1 MIEEIERKFLPAN
14 EKWREAVEKVHDI
27 WQGYMD
33 LSKDTIKVVRVK
45 EKGKNRYKLKIKTSS
60 GTFSKNIT
68 DKEYKVLKK
77 NLYIKRKVLRARK
90 KDDTYILTIKI
101 DKGVVGK
108 KIEVEKFL
116 SNEEFE
122 MMRKYSTSYVS
133 KNRHIVTYK
142 GKVFEIDE
150 FKEKNEGLILIE
162 VELNSINETVE
173 LPDWVGKE
181 VTEDPSYYNSELAK
195 E

>member
-1 MIEEIERKFLPAN
+1 MIEEIERKYLPASD
-14 EKWREAVEKVHDI
+14 KWRELIEKTHKI

-33 LSKDTIKVVRVK
+33 LSKDTIEVVRIK

-60 GTFSKNIT
+60 GTFSKNIR
-68 DKEYKVLKK
+68 DKEYKVLKN
-77 NLYIKRKVLRARK
+77 NLHIQRKVLRARK
-90 KDDTYILTIKI
+90 KDDNYILTIKI

-108 KIEVEKFL
+108 KIEVETFL
-116 SNEEFE
+116 NNEEFE
-122 MMRKYSTSYVS
+122 MMRKDSTSYVS
-133 KNRHIVTYK
+133 KNRYIVTYK
-142 GKVFEIDE
+142 GKIFEIDE

-162 VELNSINETVE
+162 VELKSLNETID

-195 E
+195 S